1 MTENIYQIKSKLYD
15 QSQFGDGIK
24 NCLSTSMYILN
35 EEKPDKGKNNEEKQ
49 HQQLRLNSASLYSDK
64 LDFSVDDDS
73 SSIFYE
79 NNSKNISDV
88 NHDDKRNTS
97 SNYDYNSRKELLM
110 QSITTSNI
118 SVSNCFST
126 NSENN
131 QNFNTTDIKNE
142 ILFKDQ
148 ETTFFIDFDEN
159 NLTAT
164 YIDGS
169 TLNNQIEN
177 NLNNQNNNEDRS
189 SEHSDKNKK
198 IIVRVVTVV
207 SAVFFII
214 CFAMVAFTLRMSE
227 QIDEES
233 KSCSDLYFCYL
244 VLFNVP
250 SKIL

>member
-1 MTENIYQIKSKLYD
+1 MTEDLFLIKNKLYD
-15 QSQFGDGIK
+15 QSQFGDGLK
-24 NCLSTSMYILN
+24 NCHSTSMYNLN
-35 EEKPDKGKNNEEKQ
+35 EENPENGKNSEEKQ
-49 HQQLRLNSASLYSDK
+49 HQQSRLNSASLYSDK
-64 LDFSVDDDS
+64 LYFSGDDDS

-79 NNSKNISDV
+79 NNSKNTSDV

-131 QNFNTTDIKNE
+131 QNFNTTDIRNE

-148 ETTFFIDFDEN
+148 ATTIFIDFDEN
-159 NLTAT
+159 NLAT
-164 YIDGS
+164 TYRGGS
-169 TLNNQIEN
+169 TLNNQIGN
-177 NLNNQNNNEDRS
+177 NINNQNNNEDRS

-227 QIDEES
+227 KIDEES
-233 KSCSDLYFCYL
+233 KSCFDLN
-244 VLFNVP
+244 LFT
-250 SKIL
+250 